1 MGIRALSLF
10 IGRLS
15 YVCLALLS
23 GGRRR
28 AITSRA
34 ALLAGLVVLLVAPV
48 LLAPPVAGAA
58 QSQVYVE
65 SVRDVCHF
73 PRPDNNAKVVGQDW
87 GYSAKLG
94 STTYFIF
101 GDTFSDTNG
110 DGGLSP
116 TDEMTAIGNSIAKTT
131 DEVAGDCIDNLT
143 YKTDSRGFAAP
154 LLPRV
159 EPDECGAWPGGIVA
173 ANGQIYFFYL
183 SVERDHCIV
192 FENFRAYGTG
202 LAKITNRDT
211 MEATRIGTGPRPLFW
226 DWGEPSFAHPFT
238 VSGGWVYILGTRTP
252 IDPLSPVYVARVREN
267 EIEQEGQYEYW
278 NVSSR
283 SWVDQV
289 PQGGAA
295 GIFEDHS
302 YGIGNI
308 PTIAYNS
315 ALDRYLALYSCGV
328 QRSLPLKTSATM
340 ICARTAQQS
349 GSSPTAITGGWNDPK
364 VIYDCP
370 NEFTHIVPTH
380 PRGPWLD
387 CYGDLQHPQYGSGG
401 TIYVTSSR
409 NTAGSKLPGTAVN
422 RYWNMLKEFRLSAQP
437 PVDGP
442 RFINAASD
450 YSDSQGTIPT
460 SARAYPPDMHNWL
473 YQAQSDSTYENLAW
487 YPEYLGALDFNA
499 WACRVPPTGPVCPD
513 SAGPGPMI
521 GEDAALPGKYTDAVR
536 TWVTPHLFDKK
547 PSEARD
553 LRISGE
559 VWKQRSCG
567 DKLKA
572 RIVRVR
578 RRGESTVLWY
588 SELPHAGTPARSALY
603 DLNTSVRSGDR
614 IEFRVE
620 RYGVDANCDDAYFNP
635 TMVFRSLDS
644 DSDGWSDGAE
654 DYIGTDPNDGC
665 GGPAWPPDINN
676 DGHVDLMNDLFGV
689 AFQFGRVSPR
699 HDMNADGMVDLMNDI
714 FTIAW
719 VFGHDCD

>member
-349 GSSPTAITGGWNDPK
+349 GSSPTAITGDWNEPK

-370 NEFTHIVPTH
+370 DDFAV
-380 PRGPWLD
+380 GPWLD
-387 CYGDLQHPQYGSGG
+387 CYGAFQYPWYGDGD
-401 TIYVTSSR
+401 TIYVVASR
-409 NTAGSKLPGTAVN
+409 NTRPPVEPGADMHRYWVMLREFKISDQPPSPGT
-422 RYWNMLKEFRLSAQP
+422 
-437 PVDGP
+437 

-450 YSDSQGTIPT
+450 FSDTQLEHGWSYLTRRG
-460 SARAYPPDMHNWL
+460 SAF
-473 YQAQSDSTYENLAW
+473 EFGLAW
-487 YPEYLGALDFNA
+487 GDSHKAWVGTETLDTTLGTFSAPLLDQDSGYPSSTRDPVRA
-499 WACRVPPTGPVCPD
+499 WRA
-513 SAGPGPMI
+513 
-521 GEDAALPGKYTDAVR
+521 
-536 TWVTPHLFDKK
+536 
-547 PSEARD
+547 SEA
-553 LRISGE
+553 G
-559 VWKQRSCG
+559 
-567 DKLKA
+567 
-572 RIVRVR
+572 
-578 RRGESTVLWY
+578 
-588 SELPHAGTPARSALY
+588 
-603 DLNTSVRSGDR
+603 
-614 IEFRVE
+614 
-620 RYGVDANCDDAYFNP
+620 
-635 TMVFRSLDS
+635 
-644 DSDGWSDGAE
+644 
-654 DYIGTDPNDGC
+654 
-665 GGPAWPPDINN
+665 
-676 DGHVDLMNDLFGV
+676 
-689 AFQFGRVSPR
+689 
-699 HDMNADGMVDLMNDI
+699 
-714 FTIAW
+714 
-719 VFGHDCD
+719 